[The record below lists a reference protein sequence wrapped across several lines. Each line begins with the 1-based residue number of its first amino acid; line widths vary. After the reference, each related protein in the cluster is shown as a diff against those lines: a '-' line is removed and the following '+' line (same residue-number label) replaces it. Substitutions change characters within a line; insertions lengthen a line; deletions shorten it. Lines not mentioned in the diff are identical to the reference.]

1 MSHYTVT
8 KSFIESYHI
17 RLDSIY
23 CTWARI
29 NISEAGDMTVQS
41 DCGDFS
47 YSWRSFGESF
57 KEFLRD
63 IMKRD
68 NSYGS
73 YLYRK
78 ICDHNRERKLD
89 VEASH
94 EAMKRDL
101 LEYRRENPERLSE
114 EDARELWNA
123 LHDLFQNVECIHDF
137 YHYAYDQLPETRY
150 QVFGDDIF
158 EMDYVK
164 HLPDMQALTF
174 CEVVAPVFAE
184 VLDKELNELLQEG
197 VDA

>member
-1 MSHYTVT
+1 MSNYTVT
-8 KSFIESYHI
+8 KSFVESYHI
-17 RLDSIY
+17 RLDSMD

-29 NISEAGDMTVQS
+29 NISESGDMTVQS
-41 DCGDFS
+41 DCGDFA

-57 KEFLRD
+57 KEFLCG

-68 NSYGS
+68 GSYGT

-78 ICDHNRERKLD
+78 ISDHNRERELD

-114 EDARELWNA
+114 EHARELWNA
-123 LHDLFQNVECIHDF
+123 LNDLFKNVEGIHDF
-137 YHYAYDQLPETRY
+137 YHYAFDQLPETRY

-164 HLPDMQALTF
+164 TLPDMQALTF

-184 VLDKELNELLQEG
+184 VLQEELNTLAKEE
-197 VDA
+197 VNA